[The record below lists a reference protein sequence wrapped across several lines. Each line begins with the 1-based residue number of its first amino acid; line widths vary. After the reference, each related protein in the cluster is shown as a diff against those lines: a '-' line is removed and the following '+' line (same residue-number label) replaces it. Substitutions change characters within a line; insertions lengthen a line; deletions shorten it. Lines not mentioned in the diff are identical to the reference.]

1 MASLM
6 PGRGRPAVPTT
17 PHSSDTG
24 RRGLHNRRRDGNL
37 TSRRRKIRWR
47 IHASVGRDRLLTEPV
62 GRSPRSRPSA
72 VEFYRALQECR
83 DVDACAVLFK
93 TFVAAYNVDVFACG
107 EVDLDNKGL
116 TVFHIIEWP
125 EQFRKFY
132 HAANFVERDP
142 VVEGLRHFRAPFT
155 WTDLRRQRLLDP
167 VGTEK
172 LRRLVLQ
179 YGWREGLVVPVAR
192 GGTHYGLVSLVGRSP
207 LLSAQSRT
215 HLSLASECLLTR
227 VRAFGPPD
235 TFPAPPSGLT
245 PREID
250 ALRLVALG
258 CTDADIAE
266 SLAISQITAH
276 QHVEGAR
283 KRLQARSRASMVAK
297 GMTLGI
303 AWLGRSQLDRS
314 KT

>member
-1 MASLM
+1 MHVALRS
-6 PGRGRPAVPTT
+6 A
-17 PHSSDTG
+17 
-24 RRGLHNRRRDGNL
+24 
-37 TSRRRKIRWR
+37 
-47 IHASVGRDRLLTEPV
+47 ASVTEPV
-62 GRSPRSRPSA
+62 GRRPRSRPSA

-83 DVDACAVLFK
+83 DIESCAALFK

-125 EQFRKFY
+125 ENFRKLY
-132 HAANFVERDP
+132 HAANLVERDP
-142 VVEGLRHFRAPFT
+142 IVEGLRYFREPFT
-155 WTDLRRQRLLDP
+155 WTDMRRQRMLNKGEIETLRI
-167 VGTEK
+167 VG
-172 LRRLVLQ
+172 Q
-179 YGWREGLVVPVAR
+179 HGWRDGLVVPVAR
-192 GGTHYGLVSLVGRSP
+192 GGTCYGLVSVVGRAL

-215 HLSLASECLLTR
+215 HLSLASECLLAR
-227 VRAFGPPD
+227 IRSLGPPE

-245 PREID
+245 PREVS

-266 SLAISQITAH
+266 SMGVSRITAH

-297 GMTLGI
+297 GVILGI
-303 AWLGRSQLDRS
+303 VGLGASQFDPS
-314 KT
+314 KA

>member
-1 MASLM
+1 MRRSSTAAS
-6 PGRGRPAVPTT
+6 
-17 PHSSDTG
+17 
-24 RRGLHNRRRDGNL
+24 
-37 TSRRRKIRWR
+37 
-47 IHASVGRDRLLTEPV
+47 LTEPV

-72 VEFYRALQECR
+72 IEFYRALQER
-83 DVDACAVLFK
+83 HDIGSCAALFK
-93 TFVAAYNVDVFACG
+93 SFVAAYNVDVFACG

-125 EQFRKFY
+125 ESFLKFY
-132 HAANFVERDP
+132 RAANMVERDP

-167 VGTEK
+167 VGSER

-179 YGWREGLVVPVAR
+179 YGWRDGLVVPVAR
-192 GGTHYGLVSLVGRSP
+192 GGNRYGLVSLVGRSP
-207 LLSAQSRT
+207 LLSVHSRT
-215 HLSLASECLLTR
+215 HLSLASECLLAR
-227 VRAFGPPD
+227 IRSFGPPD
-235 TFPAPPSGLT
+235 MFPSPPSGLT

-250 ALRLVALG
+250 ALRLVAQG
-258 CTDADIAE
+258 CTDADIAQ
-266 SLAISQITAH
+266 SLGVSRITAH

-303 AWLGRSQLDRS
+303 VWLGFSQFDPS
-314 KT
+314 KA

>member
-1 MASLM
+1 MHVALRS
-6 PGRGRPAVPTT
+6 A
-17 PHSSDTG
+17 
-24 RRGLHNRRRDGNL
+24 
-37 TSRRRKIRWR
+37 
-47 IHASVGRDRLLTEPV
+47 ASVTEPV
-62 GRSPRSRPSA
+62 GRRPRSRPSA

-83 DVDACAVLFK
+83 DIESCAALFK

-125 EQFRKFY
+125 EKFRKLY
-132 HAANFVERDP
+132 LAMNMVERDP
-142 VVEGLRHFRAPFT
+142 VVEGLRYFRVPFT
-155 WTDLRRQRLLDP
+155 WTDMRRQRILNKGEIETLRV
-167 VGTEK
+167 VG
-172 LRRLVLQ
+172 Q
-179 YGWREGLVVPVAR
+179 HGWRDGLVVPVAR
-192 GGTHYGLVSLVGRSP
+192 GGTCYGLVSVVGRAL

-250 ALRLVALG
+250 ALRLVELG

-303 AWLGRSQLDRS
+303 AWLGPSQFDPS
-314 KT
+314 KA

>member
-1 MASLM
+1 M
-6 PGRGRPAVPTT
+6 
-17 PHSSDTG
+17 
-24 RRGLHNRRRDGNL
+24 
-37 TSRRRKIRWR
+37 
-47 IHASVGRDRLLTEPV
+47 TEP
-62 GRSPRSRPSA
+62 RARRQPSKPSA
-72 VEFYRALQECR
+72 VEFYRALQER
-83 DVDACAVLFK
+83 HDIDSCAALFK

-116 TVFHIIEWP
+116 TVFHVIEWP
-125 EQFRKFY
+125 EKFLKFY
-132 HAANFVERDP
+132 RAANLVERDP
-142 VVEGLRHFRAPFT
+142 VVEGLRHFRGPFT

-192 GGTHYGLVSLVGRSP
+192 GGTRYGLVSLVGRSP

-227 VRAFGPPD
+227 IRSFGPPD

-250 ALRLVALG
+250 ALRLVTLG
-258 CTDADIAE
+258 YTDADIAE
-266 SLAISQITAH
+266 SMGISQITAH

-303 AWLGRSQLDRS
+303 VWLGSSQFDLS
-314 KT
+314 KA

>member
-1 MASLM
+1 MHVALRS
-6 PGRGRPAVPTT
+6 A
-17 PHSSDTG
+17 
-24 RRGLHNRRRDGNL
+24 
-37 TSRRRKIRWR
+37 
-47 IHASVGRDRLLTEPV
+47 ASVTEPV
-62 GRSPRSRPSA
+62 GRRPRSRPSA

-83 DVDACAVLFK
+83 DIESCAALFK

-125 EQFRKFY
+125 EKFRKLY
-132 HAANFVERDP
+132 LAMNMVERDP
-142 VVEGLRHFRAPFT
+142 VVEGLRYFRVPFT
-155 WTDLRRQRLLDP
+155 WTDMRRQRILNKGEIETLRV
-167 VGTEK
+167 VG
-172 LRRLVLQ
+172 Q
-179 YGWREGLVVPVAR
+179 HGWRDGLVVPVAR
-192 GGTHYGLVSLVGRSP
+192 GGTCYGLVSVVGRAL

-215 HLSLASECLLTR
+215 HLSLASECLLAR
-227 VRAFGPPD
+227 IRSLGPPE

-245 PREID
+245 PREVS

-266 SLAISQITAH
+266 SMGVSRITAH

-297 GMTLGI
+297 GVILGI
-303 AWLGRSQLDRS
+303 VGLGASQFDPS
-314 KT
+314 KA

>member
-1 MASLM
+1 VK
-6 PGRGRPAVPTT
+6 PFW
-17 PHSSDTG
+17 
-24 RRGLHNRRRDGNL
+24 GLHG
-37 TSRRRKIRWR
+37 SFHI
-47 IHASVGRDRLLTEPV
+47 AVSMTEARA
-62 GRSPRSRPSA
+62 RSHRSKPSA
-72 VEFYRALQECR
+72 VEFYRGLQECR
-83 DVDACAVLFK
+83 DVESCAALFK
-93 TFVAAYNVDVFACG
+93 RFVAAYNVDVFACG

-125 EQFRKFY
+125 ENFRKFY
-132 HAANFVERDP
+132 RAANLVERDP

-167 VGTEK
+167 VGSER

-179 YGWREGLVVPVAR
+179 YGWRDGLVVPVAR
-192 GGTHYGLVSLVGRSP
+192 GGTCYGLVSLVGRSP

-215 HLSLASECLLTR
+215 HLSLASECLLAR
-227 VRAFGPPD
+227 IRSFGPPD
-235 TFPAPPSGLT
+235 MFPAPPSGLT

-266 SLAISQITAH
+266 SMGISQITAH

-303 AWLGRSQLDRS
+303 VWLGSSQFDPS
-314 KT
+314 KA